1 MGQIFPKASVNL
13 PVTKSSDIILSKI
26 YDFSFKE
33 RAIKSLVKNLSFIT
47 LMDIKTNLLGELLH
61 NTKLSS
67 KKFNR
72 YACILAVVDET
83 LAQLRKENEQY
94 QVVRS
99 NSVQSH
105 ATTPGAAPAPVVPP
119 TRVPS
124 ITAHYNVSLSHNE
137 ESLTAHTAS
146 VSGSSAPTA
155 PPPALT
161 SNLPPPPMQSATNH
175 NVAPA
180 PPYYK

>member
-1 MGQIFPKASVNL
+1 MGQIFPKASINL

-99 NSVQSH
+99 NSVQSR
-105 ATTPGAAPAPVVPP
+105 TITPGVGPVVPP

-137 ESLTAHTAS
+137 ECLPANSPS
-146 VSGSSAPTA
+146 VNGSSAPTA
-155 PPPALT
+155 PPSALT
-161 SNLPPPPMQSATNH
+161 TNLPPPPIQSATNH
-175 NVAPA
+175 NVPPA